1 MRTVPYPH
9 PGEIL
14 KEEFMDP
21 MGVTGYRLAKSIDVP
36 QTRISDILAGER
48 SITADTGLRLARFFG
63 TSDEFWIKLQLDY
76 DTANVREQIGA
87 QLKQIKPWDLQAA

>member
-14 KEEFMDP
+14 KEEFLVP
-21 MGVTGYRLAKSIDVP
+21 MHVTAYRLAKAIGVP

-48 SITADTGLRLARFFG
+48 AITADTGLRLARFFG
-63 TSDEFWIKLQLDY
+63 TSDEFWVKLQLDY
-76 DTANVREQIGA
+76 DTASVRDQISAQLEQI
-87 QLKQIKPWDLQAA
+87 QPWEAAA

>member
-14 KEEFMDP
+14 KEEFLEP
-21 MGVTGYRLAKSIDVP
+21 MGITAYRLSKSIDVP

-48 SITADTGLRLARFFG
+48 SITADTGLRLSRFFG
-63 TSDEFWIKLQLDY
+63 TSDEFWVKLQLDY
-76 DTANVREQIGA
+76 DTATVRERIGA
-87 QLKQIKPWDLQAA
+87 QLEHIRRWDQAA

>member
-14 KEEFMDP
+14 KEEFLDP
-21 MGVTGYRLAKSIDVP
+21 MGITAYRLSKSIDVP

-48 SITADTGLRLARFFG
+48 SITADTGLRLSRFFG
-63 TSDEFWIKLQLDY
+63 TSDEFWVKLQLDY
-76 DTANVREQIGA
+76 DTATVREKIGV
-87 QLKQIKPWDLQAA
+87 QLKEIQRWDRAA